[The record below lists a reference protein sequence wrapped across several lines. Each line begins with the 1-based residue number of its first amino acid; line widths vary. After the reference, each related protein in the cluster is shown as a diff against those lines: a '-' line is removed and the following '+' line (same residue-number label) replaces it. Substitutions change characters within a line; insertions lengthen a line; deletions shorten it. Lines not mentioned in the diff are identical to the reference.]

1 MMTNHI
7 EQQTLDHQGAGALL
21 KATLGFLRCH
31 KISKAAILQMV
42 RESDGRRAPASI
54 RGYRKMVRAY
64 EQMGIVMSTWYSNP
78 KFLDKDSRPVPI
90 SVGRGSRSVA
100 SLLKLSRVSI
110 TARDAEALML
120 RSPSVTKT
128 ATGSFVAV
136 RREFILPDFEIPR
149 AALVVERYLDTLTR
163 NSIPR
168 TRKTVVLLERNCHV
182 PEVNLKTIAPILRD
196 IKGRGSAFINSV
208 DGDIEG
214 ERTRSPKGQPI
225 GEMSV
230 HIFAWTRPTR
240 RRKSK
245 RGEN

>member
-7 EQQTLDHQGAGALL
+7 EQKALDHQGASALL

-42 RESDGRRAPASI
+42 KKSDGRRPPTSI
-54 RGYRKMVRAY
+54 RSYRRMVRAY
-64 EQMGIVMSTWYSNP
+64 EQMGIVMSTWFSNP
-78 KFLDKDSRPVPI
+78 KFLDKDSRPLPI
-90 SVGRGSRSVA
+90 SACRGPRSIA
-100 SLLKLSRVSI
+100 SLLKLSRVSL
-110 TARDAEALML
+110 TAREAEALMR
-120 RSPSVTKT
+120 RSLSITNTPAGT
-128 ATGSFVAV
+128 FVAV
-136 RREFILPDFEIPR
+136 RREFALPDFEIPR
-149 AALVVERYLDTLTR
+149 AALFIERYLDTLTR
-163 NSIPR
+163 NSTPR
-168 TRKTVVLLERNCHV
+168 TRKTIVLLERNCHV

-214 ERTRSPKGQPI
+214 ERTRSAKSQPI

-240 RRKSK
+240 RRKRK
-245 RGEN
+245 HRVN